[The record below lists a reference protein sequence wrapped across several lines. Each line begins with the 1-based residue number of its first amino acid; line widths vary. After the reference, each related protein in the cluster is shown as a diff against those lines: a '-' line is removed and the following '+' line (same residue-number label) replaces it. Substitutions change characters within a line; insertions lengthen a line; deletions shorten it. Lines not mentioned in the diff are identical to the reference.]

1 MQDDGHHDPARAVPG
16 GRALRPP
23 PEGGGPAPRL
33 GLFEVLRAA
42 REAAA
47 LFTPLPVDQ
56 IVSCA
61 AAEDGWR
68 VRLEVVEM
76 KSRVGGNDLLSS
88 YEVRLDPA
96 GMPLSFERIGKAHRE
111 RATES

>member
-1 MQDDGHHDPARAVPG
+1 MTGGSDGPDPRTVGGTARMQPCDAG
-16 GRALRPP
+16 
-23 PEGGGPAPRL
+23 PRL
-33 GLFEVLRAA
+33 DLGAVLRAA

-47 LFTPLPVDQ
+47 LFTALPVDQ
-56 IVSCA
+56 IVSCT
-61 AAEDGWR
+61 AEEGGWR

-88 YEVRLDPA
+88 YEVRLDGT

-111 RATES
+111 RAGEG